1 MGDILAAMT
10 HALGLYAKTFGW
22 PVVGGLLVLV
32 GVSFLRARSRG
43 RGRATA
49 EVVTVAAGLPL
60 LATALLPTTGPGQLA
75 AKPGTQLGPLISG
88 QGASA
93 DAVHAL
99 ATVLI
104 LMPLAAVVPMLWSSA
119 RSWRRILV
127 GAVVAAVLSEGMQF
141 VLPSGRVSSVDDVV
155 LLVVGAGMGALAT
168 MSWWHNRGAAPAA
181 AAVAGG

>member
-1 MGDILAAMT
+1 MT

-32 GVSFLRARSRG
+32 GAWFMRARFRG
-43 RGRATA
+43 RRRATA

-75 AKPGTQLGPLISG
+75 AQPGTQLGPLLSG
-88 QGASA
+88 QGTSA

-104 LMPLAAVVPMLWSSA
+104 LMPLAAVGPMLWSST
-119 RSWRRILV
+119 RSWPRILV
-127 GAVVAAVLSEGMQF
+127 SALVAGVLSEGLQY
-141 VLPSGRVSSVDDVV
+141 VLPSGRVSSVDDVA
-155 LLVVGAGMGALAT
+155 LLVVGAGLGALAT
-168 MSWWHNRGAAPAA
+168 MSWWHDRGAAPTA
-181 AAVAGG
+181 AAVTGS